1 MMPWISAGKTKV
13 EDASRRRLTPTP
25 AELAIRSDGKPPDLI
40 AGTVGDVGTRGRIG
54 QAVAVAAV
62 IAATM
67 VVGSSPPA
75 GAAVIE
81 VTTTADGGP
90 GSLRDAFAQASV
102 AVEPTEIVLADAFY
116 ILDDCVEGDLAHT
129 GTQPLTIT
137 GSDSVIRQTCPGERV
152 IATDGDLTMVEVN
165 LGGGDLAA
173 GIGGGIEADTADVT
187 LIRSEIVGNN
197 APIGG
202 GVAAIRVTAVESTF
216 SGNVAGSVGGGIWA
230 DQVADLTNSTVA
242 GNQAGSSGGGIA
254 VVNTS
259 VDLLHAT
266 IAGNKA
272 PVGANIELQQG
283 SDALESFASVI
294 ADPEGGGSDCAIDA
308 GATTISHGYNVET
321 DGTCGFG
328 GVPGDVDG
336 GFDVELGP
344 LADNGGGTATR
355 EPLPGSFLID
365 LVECGFGPVDVTT
378 DQRGVEPG
386 PGDRVRRRRRRGRG
400 RRAPVDDH
408 STPTT
413 DPVDPGPASPA
424 VPVTGPATF
433 TG

>member
-1 MMPWISAGKTKV
+1 MGRVALVAG
-13 EDASRRRLTPTP
+13 A
-25 AELAIRSDGKPPDLI
+25 
-40 AGTVGDVGTRGRIG
+40 
-54 QAVAVAAV
+54 

-67 VVGSSPPA
+67 VVGPSPPA

-116 ILDDCVEGDLAHT
+116 VLDDCAEGDLAHT

-137 GSDSVIRQTCPGERV
+137 GDDSVIRQTCPGERV

-187 LIRSEIVGNN
+187 LIRSEVVGNN
-197 APIGG
+197 APIGA
-202 GVAAIRVTAVESTF
+202 GVAAIRVTAVESTV

-242 GNQAGSSGGGIA
+242 NNQAGSSGGGIA

-259 VDLLHAT
+259 VVLTHAT
-266 IAGNKA
+266 IADNEA

-294 ADPEGGGSDCAIDA
+294 ADPEGGSDCAIDA

-328 GVPGDVDG
+328 GAPGDVDG

-344 LADNGGGTATR
+344 LADNGGGTATQ

-378 DQRGVEPG
+378 DQRGVT
-386 PGDRVRRRRRRGRG
+386 
-400 RRAPVDDH
+400 RAQGTACDVGAVEVEVVVPPSTTD

-413 DPVDPGPASPA
+413 DPGPAPPA